1 MSAPHLQFAR
11 PTRPSADF
19 SDIRLWSRLRRTWP
33 QISQHARPDPVQR
46 LAQEVQHY
54 QSAELPLEQV
64 TALRQIR
71 HLLPLAER
79 DLLREL
85 ECEPPRLRR
94 EEAAQAVEVV
104 LLARSL
110 LDPEN
115 SAASRSSGTDRGP
128 RLAAGPP
135 PGSRRRA

>member
-85 ECEPPRLRR
+85 EYEPPRLKR
-94 EEAAQAVEVV
+94 EEAAQAVELI
-104 LLARSL
+104 LLACSL

-115 SAASRSSGTDRGP
+115 SAASRSSSPRPGI
-128 RLAAGPP
+128 RLAEAPP
-135 PGSRRRA
+135 LSGRRPA